1 MSIYGPVIINLK
13 HREDRLKRIISQF
26 ETYKLKYQVCEAIY
40 NKKDG
45 HTGCLAS
52 HIKALEM
59 LPEGFDA
66 IWICEDDCELTVSPS
81 ELNEILDAFMKSE
94 AVGICLG
101 YKDLMSVPFSG
112 RFRRTFGVFSGGCY
126 LIKRSIYDIYL
137 HIAKISYDSKVSG
150 NPNPYEYIY
159 YNFDVPERFANLN
172 FADRFWQ
179 IIMQSHL
186 WLIPLKHVAIQ
197 YESFSDIQNVLANPG
212 Y

>member
-52 HIKALEM
+52 HIRALEM

-66 IWICEDDCELTVSPS
+66 VWICEDDCELTVSPS
-81 ELNEILDAFMKSE
+81 ELNEVLDAFMKSE

-126 LIKRSIYDIYL
+126 LIKRSIYDIYIL
-137 HIAKISYDSKVSG
+137 QRLVMNRRFLETRIPMNTFTTILMYLSG
-150 NPNPYEYIY
+150 LPI
-159 YNFDVPERFANLN
+159 LTL
-172 FADRFWQ
+172 Q
-179 IIMQSHL
+179 IDFG
-186 WLIPLKHVAIQ
+186 K
-197 YESFSDIQNVLANPG
+197 
-212 Y
+212 